1 MRFLLGI
8 CLIALTATRAAAE
21 SGIDAWLRYAPLN
34 APDATVATLS
44 AQAPNHIV
52 VLNATAGSPIITA
65 SQELQKAFQGVF
77 NKTIDILYAADNC
90 SSVIGSVKVLIVG
103 TATSF
108 NRLCGNNSSSSLVSS
123 SDLVPD
129 GYLWQLPSH
138 DSSLPT
144 LLLGQNERG
153 TLYGTFSYLLELAQG
168 NDPAKTASNA
178 TTTNGHTTHIS
189 NPAAPVR
196 WVNQWDNLDG
206 SIERGYGGKSLFFS
220 GGKVVTDLRRAAAYA
235 RILASVGINAVVVNN
250 VNADAA
256 LVHTP
261 ANIEGLGRIAD
272 AFRPYGVRV
281 GVSLNFASP
290 QSVGGLSTYDPLDKS
305 VVSFWDGVT
314 LQLYERIPDLA
325 GFLVKG
331 DSEGQPGPKKYG
343 RTLAEGANLFAR
355 ALRKH
360 SPADSPGI
368 LMYRAF
374 VYDQLQESNWRADR
388 ANAAVTYFSPLD
400 GQFDDNVVVQVK
412 YGPIDFQVREPASP
426 LFGHLQ
432 KTNAAIELQVTQ
444 EYLGQQCH
452 LVYLPPLWRTVLDF
466 DMGKVDGEPSVV
478 RDIITG
484 ERFNRLL
491 GGSAGVVNAGTS
503 DTWLGSHLA
512 QANLYA
518 YGRMAWDPTAGHD
531 DGNDNSSTLSTPRHI
546 IESWTKLTFGRDP
559 TLVNTVADMALASW
573 PAYEN
578 YTGNL
583 GTQTLTDILY
593 THFGPN
599 PASQDGNGW
608 GQWTRADKNGVGM
621 DRTVRNG
628 TGFAGQYVG
637 KEVAAQFESVETTP
651 RDLLLWF
658 HHVPYTQRLPG
669 PGENTTVIQHIYDAH
684 YAGAETAALFVTR
697 WAALNASGL
706 IDPERYASIARQLAF
721 QAGHAIVWRDAICGF
736 FAGLSG
742 IADRHDRVR
751 HHPWRIEAE
760 AMTLHGYTKQAVSP
774 AITAS
779 GGQAIV
785 AAGRGQASAS
795 ATIPTSI
802 PPGVYTLAVNYFDLA
817 GGRSSYAVQ
826 INGKTIGNWT
836 GNAEDVFGKATSTH
850 LDGHSATRVSFLN
863 VVVAAG
869 DTVTVLGTPDGAEQ
883 AALDYVS
890 FLPEGVVD

>member
-1 MRFLLGI
+1 MI
-8 CLIALTATRAAAE
+8 
-21 SGIDAWLRYAPLN
+21 
-34 APDATVATLS
+34 
-44 AQAPNHIV
+44 
-52 VLNATAGSPIITA
+52 TAGSSHDQVVVLGTA
-65 SQELQKAFQGVF
+65 AAFGH
-77 NKTIDILYAADNC
+77 YC
-90 SSVIGSVKVLIVG
+90 SSSINSTSVG
-103 TATSF
+103 A
-108 NRLCGNNSSSSLVSS
+108 

-129 GYLWQLPSH
+129 GYLWQF
-138 DSSLPT
+138 SSPDTSSPT

-153 TLYGTFSYLLELAQG
+153 TLYGAFAYILELAQG
-168 NDPAKTASNA
+168 NDPIKSASN
-178 TTTNGHTTHIS
+178 TTTIASGATRHVS
-189 NPAAPVR
+189 NPAAPVW

-206 SIERGYGGKSLFFS
+206 SIERGYGGRSLFFA
-220 GGKVVTDLRRAAAYA
+220 GGKVVADLRRAAAYA

-272 AFRPYGVRV
+272 AFRPFGVRI
-281 GVSLNFASP
+281 GVSLNFAAP
-290 QSVGGLSTYDPLDKS
+290 QSVGGLQTYDPLDAS
-305 VVSFWDGVT
+305 VVAFWDDVT
-314 LQLYERIPDLA
+314 AQLYKRIPDLA

-331 DSEGQPGPKKYG
+331 DSEGQPGPRKYG
-343 RTLAEGANLFAR
+343 RSLAAGANLFAR

-360 SPADSPGI
+360 SSAAADSPGI

-374 VYDQLQESNWRADR
+374 VYDQLQESNWKADR
-388 ANAAVTYFSPLD
+388 ANAAVSYFAPLD

-466 DMGKVDGEPSVV
+466 DMGKTSGKASLV
-478 RDIITG
+478 RDIVTG
-484 ERFNRLL
+484 THFSRPL

-503 DTWLGSHLA
+503 DTWLGSHMS

-518 YGRMAWDPTAGHD
+518 YGRMAWDPSGGD
-531 DGNDNSSTLSTPRHI
+531 DDNDAATPRHI
-546 IESWTKLTFGRDP
+546 IEAWTRLTFGGSPAVVD
-559 TLVNTVADMALASW
+559 TIADMALASW

-583 GTQTLTDILY
+583 GMQTLTDILY

-608 GQWTRADKNGVGM
+608 GQWTRADKNGMGM

-637 KEVAAQFESVETTP
+637 AEVAARFESVDTTP
-651 RDLLLWF
+651 QDLLLWF
-658 HHVPYTQRLPG
+658 HHVPYTQPLPG
-669 PGENTTVIQHIYDAH
+669 PRPGENTTVIQHIYDAH
-684 YAGAETAALFVTR
+684 YAGAETAASFVTR
-697 WAALNASGL
+697 WAALNARNAL
-706 IDPERYASIARQLAF
+706 NVDAERYASIARKLAF
-721 QAGHAIVWRDAICGF
+721 QAGHALVWRDAVCAF
-736 FAGLSG
+736 FDGLSG
-742 IADRHDRVR
+742 IADRHGRVG

-760 AMTLHGYTKQAVSP
+760 AMTLHGYTRQAVSP
-774 AITAS
+774 AIAAS

-785 AAGRGQASAS
+785 ATGRGQASAS
-795 ATIPTSI
+795 APIPPSI

-817 GGRSSYAVQ
+817 GGRASYEAQ
-826 INGKTIGNWT
+826 ISGKTVGNWT
-836 GNAEDVFGKATSTH
+836 GSAEDVFGKATSTH
-850 LDGHSATRVSFLN
+850 LDGHSAMRVSFAG

-883 AALDYVS
+883 APLDYVS
-890 FLPEGVVD
+890 FLPDGVVD